1 MRRAWAGRLPRG
13 ASARLAKR
21 CVIAA
26 VACGSL
32 ALAACASGF
41 RPPELIGGT
50 DLVYPSEARAAGVEG
65 RVLVRYD
72 VTADGRVANAAV
84 VSARTERRVR
94 ERGLGGGTLVA
105 VPTVRERRQAGR
117 GAEPGERGRLPHRR
131 SGPLRRRAA
140 PRTQG
145 LGQ

>member
-1 MRRAWAGRLPRG
+1 MRRAWAGRLPRR

-32 ALAACASGF
+32 ALAACAGGF

-72 VTADGRVANAAV
+72 VTADGRVENAAV
-84 VSARTERRVR
+84 VSAEPSGVFENEALAAVR
-94 ERGLGGGTLVA
+94 SWRFRPSAKEGKPV
-105 VPTVRERRQAGR
+105 
-117 GAEPGERGRLPHRR
+117 
-131 SGPLRRRAA
+131 AA
-140 PRTQG
+140 PSRVSEVAFRIGEAARYDDAPQPIPKD
-145 LGQ
+145 